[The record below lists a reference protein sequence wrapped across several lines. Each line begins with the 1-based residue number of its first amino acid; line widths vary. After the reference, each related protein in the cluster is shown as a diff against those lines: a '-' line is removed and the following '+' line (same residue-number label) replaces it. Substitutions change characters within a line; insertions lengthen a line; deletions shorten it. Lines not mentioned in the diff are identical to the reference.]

1 MGHLTLNKRMN
12 TQSPDNW
19 FELVKWVIVTVL
31 AIIPIWKYIDK
42 YFEYKKS
49 LNEKFIKDVVI
60 NTMDICLKEFKE
72 DFNEFKRETHLQI
85 NTFNAT
91 VIELYKEVR
100 K

>member
-1 MGHLTLNKRMN
+1 MTHLILNKRMN
-12 TQSPDNW
+12 TQPPDNW

-49 LNEKFIKDVVI
+49 LNEKFIKDVVT
-60 NTMDICLKEFKE
+60 NTMDVCLKEFKD
-72 DFNEFKRETHLQI
+72 DFSEFKRETSLQI
-85 NTFNAT
+85 NSFNAT
-91 VIELYKEVR
+91 VLEIYKEVR